1 MPTCLAN
8 QNIKPLLHELLK
20 EGGITPSEE
29 LITNLEVYLGEL
41 YSWNQRINLT
51 GLKTIEEMALKH
63 IGDTLTLIRF
73 LPKGVHHVLDIGTGP
88 GVPGLILKLFRP
100 DLEIVLI
107 DAIRKKVSFLNTV
120 IAIIGLTDIWA
131 EHCRM
136 SPKDIPRHF
145 PPESFDVIVSQA
157 VGPLDELARMAR
169 PLLSPNGLVI
179 AMKGPK
185 ADEELEGKM
194 GYLQRHGWKA
204 GIIKTK
210 TPVSSFQRSLVILVP
225 ERKPPFLSFRP

>member
-8 QNIKPLLHELLK
+8 QNIKPLLHELLQQ
-20 EGGITPSEE
+20 GGVTPSGE
-29 LITNLEVYLGEL
+29 LITNLRVYLGEL

-51 GLKTIEEMALKH
+51 GLKTMEEMAIKH
-63 IGDTLTLIRF
+63 VGDTLTLIRF
-73 LPKGVHHVLDIGTGP
+73 LPKGVHHILDIGTGP

-120 IAIIGLTDIWA
+120 IAIIGLTGIWA
-131 EHCRM
+131 EHCRV
-136 SPKDIPRHF
+136 SPKDIPRHL
-145 PPESFDVIVSQA
+145 PPEGFDVIVSQA
-157 VGPLDELARMAR
+157 VGPLDELASMAR

-185 ADEELEGKM
+185 VDEELEGKM
-194 GYLQRHGWKA
+194 GYLQRHGWKT
-204 GIIKTK
+204 GIIKTQ
-210 TPVSSFQRSLVILVP
+210 TPVSSFRRNLVML
-225 ERKPPFLSFRP
+225 RRY

>member
-1 MPTCLAN
+1 M
-8 QNIKPLLHELLK
+8 
-20 EGGITPSEE
+20 
-29 LITNLEVYLGEL
+29 TNLGVYLGEL

-63 IGDTLTLIRF
+63 VGDTLTLIRF
-73 LPKGVHHVLDIGTGP
+73 LPKSVHHVLDIGTGP
-88 GVPGLILKLFRP
+88 GVPGLILKLFCP
-100 DLEIVLI
+100 DLKIVLI

-131 EHCRM
+131 EHCRLG
-136 SPKDIPRHF
+136 SKDILRHF
-145 PPESFDVIVSQA
+145 PPEGFDVIVSQA
-157 VGPLDELARMAR
+157 VGSLDEFARMAL
-169 PLLSPNGLVI
+169 PLLSANGLVI

-185 ADEELEGKM
+185 ADEELEEKM

-210 TPVSSFQRSLVILVP
+210 TPVSSFQRNLVVL
-225 ERKPPFLSFRP
+225 RRY